1 MSLCLSGLSCLHS
14 LTATHALLTLLAVQD
29 VPVPAERRDG
39 GGLLQLGDGVGVD
52 AGGLSVAHQ
61 AGVEHDGVVGGSRE
75 VGALQ

>member
-1 MSLCLSGLSCLHS
+1 M
-14 LTATHALLTLLAVQD
+14 TLRTVQD

-39 GGLLQLGDGVGVD
+39 GGLLQLGHGVLVD
-52 AGGLSVAHQ
+52 AGGLCVAHH